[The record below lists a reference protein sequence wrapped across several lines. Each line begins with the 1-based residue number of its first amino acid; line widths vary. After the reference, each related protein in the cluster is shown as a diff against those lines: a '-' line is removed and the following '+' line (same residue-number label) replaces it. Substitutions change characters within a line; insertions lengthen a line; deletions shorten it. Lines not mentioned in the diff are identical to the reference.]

1 MRPRLRARGALVVA
15 YFDTSMLLELK
26 PTDRRRG
33 TRVRR
38 AAGAHP
44 RATTSDGAKATSSSP
59 INPPEPELGTQVRTA
74 PPDSAAVLRR
84 YLPAAIVA
92 TALVIVAPALIVSAL
107 VPNGGVT
114 MAIVS
119 AAAAVGISLVI
130 ATALAALW
138 KRRARSRDVVFADL
152 MLWGWL
158 RRYRAE
164 RRLSQARDLF
174 ESARR
179 AGPSVNIEMLLGL
192 SRLLEARDPYIHG
205 HSQRVA
211 RHSVRIGRAMG
222 LSERE
227 VAKLRTAAEVHDV
240 GKLYTP
246 RAILVNPDRLTEEE
260 FAVIKRHTTCGAEM
274 VSVVGDAE
282 ITAMVRHHHE
292 RIDGCGYPDAL
303 AGVAIPLGARIIAVA
318 DTFDAITSDRPYR
331 SAASQK
337 RALGV
342 LEAEA
347 GAQLDAAAVA
357 AFKHGYSARRSVAW
371 YAFATTAVQR
381 AVAALQSLVS
391 SLGLG
396 AASVA
401 TLAPALGAAGVLA
414 VSPGLFRTSHNAQ
427 PSGDSA
433 GLLQPLVGAGEASA
447 GANRSAGEGTG
458 GPAVDPQNGAQR
470 NARHVVGG
478 INAPLRDPRG
488 AAGSPLAGAPS
499 GSGQPRSPSPA
510 GSGSGGGAPG
520 AGPTSPEGGSPLG
533 ETPESPFHA
542 PGHPAQSPTAGHDA
556 DGQHADREHTG
567 CHHTERH
574 HTDRQRAR
582 RDRSQRHGA
591 RRDRSER
598 DGSARHA
605 RALSRSTTATAPALR
620 RDDECEGAADRAE
633 RCGRVGHGD
642 RPGRRAGRHDRRE
655 PFGGDEADALRRHAV
670 ELHGRARREADAV
683 DRNRLADCAMFGAP
697 RDGQRRREP
706 GFARGNPAGSRDHD
720 FAGFGAVGHG
730 HFELARRD
738 DREACREF
746 ADLHFADVRQAAAF
760 ERQGRCR

>member
-1 MRPRLRARGALVVA
+1 
-15 YFDTSMLLELK
+15 MLLELK

-33 TRVRR
+33 SRVRR
-38 AAGAHP
+38 AAGGHP
-44 RATTSDGAKATSSSP
+44 RATTTDGAKATPRSP
-59 INPPEPELGTQVRTA
+59 TSPLPEPELAAQVSAA
-74 PPDSAAVLRR
+74 PPDSATVLRR
-84 YLPAAIVA
+84 YLPAAVVA
-92 TALVIVAPALIVSAL
+92 TALVIVAPALIVSVL
-107 VPNGGVT
+107 VPHGGVT

-119 AAAAVGISLVI
+119 AAAAVGISLAI

-179 AGPSVNIEMLLGL
+179 AGPSVNIELLLGL

-246 RAILVNPDRLTEEE
+246 RAILVNPDRLTEQE

-337 RALGV
+337 RALAV

-381 AVAALQSLVS
+381 AVAALQSLAS
-391 SLGLG
+391 NLGLG

-414 VSPGLFRTSHNAQ
+414 VSPGLFRISHSAQ

-433 GLLQPLVGAGEASA
+433 GLLQPLLGAGEATA
-447 GANRSAGEGTG
+447 GGNRSTGEATG
-458 GPAVDPQNGAQR
+458 RPGVTFQNGAQR
-470 NARHVVGG
+470 NARRVAGR
-478 INAPLRDPRG
+478 INAPLRAPHG
-488 AAGSPLAGAPS
+488 GGGSPLASAPG
-499 GSGQPRSPSPA
+499 GSGRPQSPSPQ
-510 GSGSGGGAPG
+510 SGGPGGGAPG
-520 AGPTSPEGGSPLG
+520 GGPASPEGGSPLG
-533 ETPESPFHA
+533 ETPKVPSTPPVTVPKA
-542 PGHPAQSPTAGHDA
+542 TPPVTTPTVSTPTVSTPAVTTPSVTTPTVSVPGVTVPSVTVPSVTVPSVTVPPVTLGH
-556 DGQHADREHTG
+556 
-567 CHHTERH
+567 
-574 HTDRQRAR
+574 
-582 RDRSQRHGA
+582 
-591 RRDRSER
+591 
-598 DGSARHA
+598 
-605 RALSRSTTATAPALR
+605 
-620 RDDECEGAADRAE
+620 
-633 RCGRVGHGD
+633 
-642 RPGRRAGRHDRRE
+642 
-655 PFGGDEADALRRHAV
+655 
-670 ELHGRARREADAV
+670 
-683 DRNRLADCAMFGAP
+683 
-697 RDGQRRREP
+697 
-706 GFARGNPAGSRDHD
+706 
-720 FAGFGAVGHG
+720 
-730 HFELARRD
+730 
-738 DREACREF
+738 
-746 ADLHFADVRQAAAF
+746 
-760 ERQGRCR
+760 